1 MVRKQKDITTE
12 LLRKNGDKGGN
23 RLFEDNFINMLQRYP
38 DAVKDK
44 KVFIGLLKDY
54 FPEQQMQVNL
64 ISNLFAMGIAED
76 IQNTASISNAFAFR
90 FVKAMVDNYGVNRI
104 NADWAVSVWCVGYGA
119 KILGKNCEITL
130 KKQGSGPAIK
140 EEQSSSGKQY
150 GDLFTYTRS
159 MQGNGLGVT
168 GFNGAKKDTVIF
180 QNRANNVPVIEIC
193 DSVFSGQQIEEA
205 ILTEGIS
212 FIGKKAF
219 SECEKL
225 HQVVLP
231 ISMKEIGDHAF
242 ENCTSLKS
250 ISLPM
255 QLEKLGAA
263 SLKRTG
269 LRSIIFPKSL
279 YWIGE
284 EALSNCEELTDIV
297 IPENIDRIPDKMLE
311 SCIKLKKVSLHEKL
325 SAIGNRA
332 FWGCNM
338 LDFIVIPDSVQSIGE
353 DAFTGTDKQF
363 IVQCSFGSYAEQYCR
378 KNKIKYQLV

>member
-1 MVRKQKDITTE
+1 MKV
-12 LLRKNGDKGGN
+12 
-23 RLFEDNFINMLQRYP
+23 LFEQEFESMLQQYKSDIDDKRKFTGL
-38 DAVKDK
+38 VKD
-44 KVFIGLLKDY
+44 F
-54 FPEQQMQVNL
+54 FPEQAKNVNL
-64 ISNLFAMGIAED
+64 LLVAYNMGIAED
-76 IQNTASISNAFAFR
+76 LAKTSQINNTFAYRYVKQLVDDFGIS
-90 FVKAMVDNYGVNRI
+90 RI
-104 NADWAVSVWCVGYGA
+104 NADWIVSVWCVCYGA
-119 KILGKNCEITL
+119 RVLGKHCDINL
-130 KKQGSGPAIK
+130 QKQGRGPAIK
-140 EEQSSSGKQY
+140 EEQGSSGKQY

-168 GFNGAKKDTVIF
+168 GFNGAKKDIVIF

-212 FIGKKAF
+212 FIGKNAF

-255 QLEKLGAA
+255 QLEKLGVA
-263 SLKRTG
+263 SLKGTG
-269 LRSIIFPKSL
+269 LRSIIFPKAL

-284 EALSNCEELTDIV
+284 EALSDCKELTNIA
-297 IPENIDRIPDKMLE
+297 IPLNIDRIPDKMFE
-311 SCIKLKKVSLHEKL
+311 GCIKLKKVSLHERL

-332 FWGCNM
+332 FLGCSM